1 MKDVNSQLNN
11 LIPIAFQTML
21 DNTEDMVFVKD
32 VNSVYITASEPFV
45 KMVGKKKVSDIVN
58 KTDFDIFEDKELAKR
73 YVDDDKKLLSKG
85 KDLVNFIEPITELYG
100 HARYGT
106 TSKFILRDEAG
117 HQIGILGIT
126 RDITRDYIARQHY
139 QQELA
144 YLFELP
150 VDTYAVTYIDV
161 DDWRVIS
168 QRKQTIGE
176 ARYQN
181 VNTVEELCDFA
192 IESII
197 DKQSKALEFYKTF
210 SQETLYKIYESG
222 RTIVSFEYERRLSN
236 EDIRWVKNDIRFL
249 TDVDSGHLCVMLS
262 AKDISEAKSEEQQLV
277 LAAKMD
283 QMTML
288 YNRETTMDYIRQI
301 LHDEPDGIHAL
312 FMLDVDNFKGLN
324 DTLGHQVGDEFLVE
338 FAADIKKNFRDS
350 DVVGRIGGD
359 EFFAL
364 MKNVPDISVV
374 IRKAGDLLNTAQNV
388 CEKYPDVAVSASVG
402 ISLYPQNGTT
412 MDELYAEADAALY
425 EAKRKGKNQY
435 IFA

>member
-1 MKDVNSQLNN
+1 MKDINSQLNN

-73 YVDDDKKLLSKG
+73 YVDDDKKLLGKG
-85 KDLVNFIEPITELYG
+85 KDLVNFIEPITELHG
-100 HARYGT
+100 HARYGA
-106 TSKFILRDEAG
+106 TSKFILKDEDG
-117 HQIGILGIT
+117 NQIGILGIT

-168 QRKQTIGE
+168 QRKQAIGD
-176 ARYQN
+176 AKYQN

-192 IESII
+192 VESIV
-197 DKQSKALEFYKTF
+197 DKESKAAEFYKTF
-210 SQETLYKIYESG
+210 SQEMLHEIFESG
-222 RTIVSFEYERRLSN
+222 RSIVSFEYQRILSN
-236 EDIRWVKNDIRFL
+236 GDIRWVKNEIRFM
-249 TDVDSGHLCVMLS
+249 TEVDSGHLCVMLS
-262 AKDISEAKSEEQQLV
+262 AKDISEIKSEEQQLV

-301 LHDEPDGIHAL
+301 LQDEPDGIHAL
-312 FMLDVDNFKGLN
+312 FMIDVDNFKGHT
-324 DTLGHQVGDEFLVE
+324 DTRGHQVGDEFLVE
-338 FAADIKKNFRDS
+338 LAADIKRNFRDS

-374 IRKAGDLLNTAQNV
+374 IRKAGDLLSTAQNV
-388 CEKYPDVAVSASVG
+388 CGKFPDVGVSASVG

-412 MDELYAEADAALY
+412 MEELYAEADAALY